1 LKSNNQ
7 DTQISIANLIN
18 IVINK
23 NINNKGINKNAI
35 TKDKRTIITSDN
47 NVTGTVEIETL
58 PITKTHTKDRDQE
71 KEAILIAGI
80 IHMRENTGTGEITM
94 IVLLLFLRVMVRM
107 AVLPTKKPSMTTR
120 YSLLDKSTESDAIDL
135 F

>member
-80 IHMRENTGTGEITM
+80 IHMREYRDRRNYND
-94 IVLLLFLRVMVRM
+94 R
-107 AVLPTKKPSMTTR
+107 ATTIF
-120 YSLLDKSTESDAIDL
+120 TSDGKDGCTSYKEAFNDNEVQFIRQINGKRRN
-135 F
+135 

>member
-1 LKSNNQ
+1 
-7 DTQISIANLIN
+7 LIN